1 MKKIAIVLLA
11 GALAALGYLYW
22 TNGAD
27 VRAEAVGASK
37 NGRTIDMSRHKV
49 ATFAGGCFWCVEA
62 GFEKVPGVVAAISGY
77 SGGDEPNPTYRQ
89 VAGGKTG
96 HTEAVQVY
104 YDPTEITYEGL
115 VEALWRIMDPTDN
128 GGQFS
133 DRGRQY
139 RPAIFYHTAEEKK
152 IAEASRARLDKSGR
166 YRRPVVIEITAFKS
180 FYRAE
185 GYHQDYYK
193 KNPIR
198 YLYYTSGSGRSGF
211 LDRVWGDELTL
222 DFSKYRPD
230 GHAKKSKH
238 PQSMSKAPK
247 AWRVFKKPSAGE
259 LRQQLTPL
267 QYQVT
272 QEDATERPFDNA
284 FWNEKRD
291 GIYVDVVS
299 GEPLFSSKDKFKS
312 GTGWPSFT
320 RPLHKRSVTEHTDYK
335 LFLPRT
341 EIRSSIADSHLGHVF
356 DDGPAPTGKRYCI
369 NSASLRFIP
378 VEDLAKEGYGD
389 YAARFSVAATRGLDK

>member
-11 GALAALGYLYW
+11 GALAALGFLYW

-62 GFEKVPGVVAAISGY
+62 GFEKVPGVVAVISGY

-104 YDPTEITYEGL
+104 YDPAEITYEGL
-115 VEALWRIMDPTDN
+115 VEALWRNMDPTDN

-139 RPAIFYHTAEEKK
+139 RPAIFYHNAEEKK
-152 IAEASRARLDKSGR
+152 IAEASIARLDKSAR
-166 YRRPVVIEITAFKS
+166 YQRPVVIEVTAFKS
-180 FYRAE
+180 FHEAE

-198 YLYYTSGSGRSGF
+198 YRYYTSGSGRTAF
-211 LDRVWGDELTL
+211 LDRIWGDDLTL

-230 GHAKKSKH
+230 GYAQKSSQS
-238 PQSMSKAPK
+238 QSMSKAPK
-247 AWRVFKKPSAGE
+247 AWRAFKKPSAAE
-259 LRQQLTPL
+259 LRQRLTPL

-291 GIYVDVVS
+291 GIYVDIVS
-299 GEPLFSSKDKFKS
+299 GEPLFSSKDKFRS

-378 VEDLAKEGYGD
+378 VEDLAKEGYAD